1 MAKLVQDLQQRASRL
16 LTGRGRAGAIIGQPR
31 FQRLISD
38 WANEH
43 QLSEA
48 EVEAQ
53 VADHLDEMLA
63 SHGESAMASWNKFGT
78 WMMRAHDVVVDEDQL
93 VALRKL
99 DRQHSLALVFSHRSY
114 LDGYALPAALGAR
127 RFGPIYTFG
136 GANLNLPILGRLAS
150 QTGIIFI
157 RRSMKDA
164 PLYRRTLR
172 GYISHLVA
180 TKANVAWSIEGGRT
194 RTGKLR
200 PPTYGIL
207 RYLADAVDAEPGP
220 DAMLVPVSIVYDQL
234 HEVGRMA
241 SEATGAA
248 KRPEDFRWLINLA
261 RSQGERL
268 GRVYLSFGTPIPLRG
283 RMEELREGGLAPD
296 HVVERIALEASH
308 RINRVTPV
316 TVTAVVCLALLG
328 ADRALPFERVLATVQ
343 PFAAY
348 IDKRAWPVAGGAN
361 LTDRLTVR
369 HALHELVT
377 SGVLDCYDAGTEPV
391 WRVAEDQH
399 LVAAFYRNTLIHI
412 LVDRAIGEVAL
423 LAAVDA
429 GPQANGMRV
438 AWEHALDLR
447 DLLKF
452 EFFFPPRAEFDTEL
466 RTEMA
471 IIAPGFH
478 DDFDGA
484 MAAQALESAP
494 VYLAHLVLRPFIESY
509 LVVADRLA
517 AAADADLDEAD
528 CAALLTES
536 LHLGQQW
543 VLERRITSAESVSL
557 ELFRNA
563 LQLARHRGLVSST
576 DTPVVQDDDDLPR
589 TGGRSTPAPD
599 ASGRERTL
607 AEARAA
613 LRDELQAVSE
623 QIRRIAVYA
632 DKRAGSLSAAAPAGG
647 DHESR

>member
-1 MAKLVQDLQQRASRL
+1 M
-16 LTGRGRAGAIIGQPR
+16 
-31 FQRLISD
+31 
-38 WANEH
+38 
-43 QLSEA
+43 
-48 EVEAQ
+48 
-53 VADHLDEMLA
+53 
-63 SHGESAMASWNKFGT
+63 
-78 WMMRAHDVVVDEDQL
+78 
-93 VALRKL
+93 
-99 DRQHSLALVFSHRSY
+99 
-114 LDGYALPAALGAR
+114 
-127 RFGPIYTFG
+127 
-136 GANLNLPILGRLAS
+136 
-150 QTGIIFI
+150 
-157 RRSMKDA
+157 
-164 PLYRRTLR
+164 
-172 GYISHLVA
+172 
-180 TKANVAWSIEGGRT
+180 
-194 RTGKLR
+194 
-200 PPTYGIL
+200 
-207 RYLADAVDAEPGP
+207 
-220 DAMLVPVSIVYDQL
+220 
-234 HEVGRMA
+234 
-241 SEATGAA
+241 
-248 KRPEDFRWLINLA
+248 
-261 RSQGERL
+261 
-268 GRVYLSFGTPIPLRG
+268 
-283 RMEELREGGLAPD
+283 
-296 HVVERIALEASH
+296 
-308 RINRVTPV
+308 
-316 TVTAVVCLALLG
+316 
-328 ADRALPFERVLATVQ
+328 
-343 PFAAY
+343 
-348 IDKRAWPVAGGAN
+348 
-361 LTDRLTVR
+361 
-369 HALHELVT
+369 
-377 SGVLDCYDAGTEPV
+377 
-391 WRVAEDQH
+391 AEDQH

-623 QIRRIAVYA
+623 QIRRIAAYA
-632 DKRAGSLSAAAPAGG
+632 DKRAGSPSAAAPLGG